1 MTYNELNEKIQ
12 QMKGEQKAL
21 EATIVEYSEQLDSL
35 ALNIDGL
42 MKAREFF
49 QHEADV
55 VQKEIVDT
63 VSNLITMA
71 LADIFPDP
79 YACVIETGIKR
90 NATEAVVLFEKN
102 DMRLEPKD
110 SVGGGPI
117 DVASFAGRVAFVHLS
132 GDRKVIIGDE
142 PFKFVSRDLLYRCP
156 AMLKTLTSLGH
167 QFILISHLPEVID
180 AADNIIEIENGKVV

>member
-1 MTYNELNEKIQ
+1 MTYNELKEKIQ
-12 QMKGEQKAL
+12 TRKGEKKAL
-21 EATIVEYSEQLDSL
+21 EATIVEYEDKLDTL
-35 ALNIDGL
+35 ALSLDGL

-55 VQKEIVDT
+55 VQKEIVTT
-63 VSNLITMA
+63 VSNLVTMA

-102 DMRLEPKD
+102 GMQLEPKD

-142 PFKFVSRDLLYRCP
+142 PFKFVSRDLLDRCP
-156 AMLKTLTSLGH
+156 EMLKTLTSLGH
-167 QFILISHLPEVID
+167 QFILISHLEEVIKG
-180 AADNIIEIENGKVV
+180 ADNVIEIAEGKVV

>member
-1 MTYNELNEKIQ
+1 MTYNELKEKIQ
-12 QMKGEQKAL
+12 TRKGEKKAL
-21 EATIVEYSEQLDSL
+21 EATIEEYTDKLDDL
-35 ALNIDGL
+35 ALSLDGL

-55 VQKEIVDT
+55 VQKEIVTT
-63 VSNLITMA
+63 VSNLVTMA

-79 YACVIETGIKR
+79 YACIIETGIKR

-102 DMRLEPKD
+102 GMQLEPKD

-142 PFKFVSRDLLYRCP
+142 PFKFVSRDLLDRCP
-156 AMLKTLTSLGH
+156 EMLKTLTSLGH
-167 QFILISHLPEVID
+167 QFILISHLEEVIKG
-180 AADNIIEIENGKVV
+180 ADNVIEIAEGKVV